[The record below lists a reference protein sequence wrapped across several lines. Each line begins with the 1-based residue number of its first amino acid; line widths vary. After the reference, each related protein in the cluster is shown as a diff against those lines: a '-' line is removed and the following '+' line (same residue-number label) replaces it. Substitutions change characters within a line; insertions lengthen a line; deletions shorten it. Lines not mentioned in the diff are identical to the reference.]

1 MNPSSPFS
9 LGLTLF
15 WDMVTW
21 YLWVKYL
28 LTLTTKVDTEFII
41 SLWWIQ
47 TPWWRRHQ
55 ESACSGDLGLIPG
68 LGRTPEERNA
78 VHSSILAWRIPWTE
92 EPGGLQYMGSQRVR
106 HDWATKKKKF
116 GGYSKWFI
124 KSSLPNSGSVGLKFY
139 LLLAWWRMTTQLR
152 LKVSLNSMLS
162 TQ

>member
-41 SLWWIQ
+41 SFWWIQ
-47 TPWWRRHQ
+47 TPWWHRHQ

-78 VHSSILAWRIPWTE
+78 IHSSILAWRIPWTE

-106 HDWATKKKKF
+106 HDWATKKKNWWVQQMIYKIQPAQF
-116 GGYSKWFI
+116 RFCWVKILSFA
-124 KSSLPNSGSVGLKFY
+124 GLMKNDHPVE
-139 LLLAWWRMTTQLR
+139 T
-152 LKVSLNSMLS
+152 KGVS
-162 TQ
+162 